1 LKAKLFSEIVKLN
14 KSDADIDKFNP
25 YHDSLGRFTT
35 SGGGASFSGTLL
47 HGSPHKGIKEF
58 DMSRAGHNT
67 SSGEKLLFFTDSKQM
82 ADDFSYER
90 KEGSSK
96 FFQQR
101 GKKGRVYEVDVEMKN
116 PLDLRKLSD
125 KDVSNILKLDPDGIL
140 TKETVQQYAKSNHQL
155 LKAGLNLTADSLKE
169 LGYDGLIA
177 NTGKA
182 GHNSMEYAVVDSK
195 QAKIRKSDD
204 MSLTFSEVLK
214 FNQNHDKLG
223 RFASGNC
230 GAAASGGISPEFR
243 ATLYQAESDSIWES
257 NEVSTV
263 YDSKGNKLFHKQGTE
278 HNVEFSDDE
287 ITKLKGA
294 TLTHNHPN
302 NSFFSEEDLSVATEY
317 ELKEIR
323 ACTEQAIYSFKPAGM
338 TNNLMFNNRYKKF
351 NESLTQ
357 ELKDEF
363 LKKIDNHEMTSD
375 DAQKEYIKELAN
387 RRSQFF
393 KEQQKFF
400 KYEYEEIKWDSF
412 EDLW

>member
-1 LKAKLFSEIVKLN
+1 MIMQNDSVLDNRIVK
-14 KSDADIDKFNP
+14 SYSFCDILKYNEN
-25 YHDSLGRFTT
+25 HDDLGRF
-35 SGGGASFSGTLL
+35 
-47 HGSPHKGIKEF
+47 
-58 DMSRAGHNT
+58 
-67 SSGEKLLFFTDSKQM
+67 SSG
-82 ADDFSYER
+82 
-90 KEGSSK
+90 
-96 FFQQR
+96 
-101 GKKGRVYEVDVEMKN
+101 
-116 PLDLRKLSD
+116 
-125 KDVSNILKLDPDGIL
+125 
-140 TKETVQQYAKSNHQL
+140 
-155 LKAGLNLTADSLKE
+155 
-169 LGYDGLIA
+169 
-177 NTGKA
+177 
-182 GHNSMEYAVVDSK
+182 
-195 QAKIRKSDD
+195 
-204 MSLTFSEVLK
+204 
-214 FNQNHDKLG
+214 
-223 RFASGNC
+223 SG

-263 YDSKGNKLFHKQGTE
+263 YDSKGNQLFQKQGTE

-287 ITKLKGA
+287 LTKLKGA

-317 ELKEIR
+317 ELREIR

-351 NESLTQ
+351 NKSLTQ

-393 KEQQKFF
+393 KEQQKYF
-400 KYEYEEIKWDSF
+400 KYEYKEIKWDSF

>member
-1 LKAKLFSEIVKLN
+1 MKAKLFSEIVKLN

-58 DMSRAGHNT
+58 DINRAGSNT
-67 SSGEKLLFFTDSKQM
+67 GSGEKLLFFTNNKQM

-90 KEGSSK
+90 LPGATK
-96 FFQQR
+96 FTDAR
-101 GKKGRVYEVDVEMKN
+101 GKKGEVYRTKVKMKK
-116 PLDLRKLSD
+116 PLDLRNLSD
-125 KDVSNILKLDPDGIL
+125 DDVKAIRQLDTNGIL
-140 TKETVQQYAKSNHQL
+140 DDTQIRHLASMKDHAS
-155 LKAGLNLTADSLKE
+155 LKAGLDLTPKALSA
-169 LGYDGLIA
+169 LGYDGIIA
-177 NTGKA
+177 NA
-182 GHNSMEYAVVDSK
+182 GNGRTEFAVIDSK
-195 QAKIRKSDD
+195 QTKIIHK
-204 MSLTFSEVLK
+204 TFSEILK
-214 FNQNHDKLG
+214 FNENHDNLG
-223 RFASGNC
+223 RFSSGSG
-230 GAAASGGISPEFR
+230 GAATSGGISPGFR
-243 ATLYQAESDSIWES
+243 AALYQVESDSIWES
-257 NEVSTV
+257 TEVSTV
-263 YDSKGNKLFHKQGTE
+263 YDNKGNQLFQKQGTE

-287 ITKLKGA
+287 LTKLKGA

-302 NSFFSEEDLSVATEY
+302 NSFFSGEDLSVATEY
-317 ELKEIR
+317 ELGEIR

-393 KEQQKFF
+393 KEQQKYF